1 MFIDECYRRGFV
13 TGMTMR
19 IDSFNSLPEGASLF
33 EHKVSFLVSRET
45 AIVDPE
51 WTACGQVSFVNDLQR
66 SSLNCSKDSVQTG
79 MVKPTPKCTKDQQ
92 NYNTLML
99 WNLSGRLEN

>member
-1 MFIDECYRRGFV
+1 MLYGRFCDAETIVVNPF
-13 TGMTMR
+13 
-19 IDSFNSLPEGASLF
+19 SSLPEGASLS
-33 EHKVSFLVSRET
+33 EHKVNFLMSRET

-79 MVKPTPKCTKDQQ
+79 MVKPTPKCAKDQQ
-92 NYNTLML
+92 NYNTLMV
-99 WNLSGRLEN
+99 